1 MVSSLLVK
9 GSDVVKVGQQ
19 VAVVEVGAAPA
30 AAPAAAEAA
39 PPPPPPKAAEAPK
52 PAAPE
57 PPKPAPKPAP
67 KVREHH
73 GWRRYARCIRAFGT
87 LSTLVPVPVPEGT

>member
-30 AAPAAAEAA
+30 AAPAAAAA
-39 PPPPPPKAAEAPK
+39 PPPPKQADAPK

-57 PPKPAPKPAP
+57 PPKAAPKPAP
-67 KVREHH
+67 KVRGHAV
-73 GWRRYARCIRAFGT
+73 RYLHR
-87 LSTLVPVPVPEGT
+87 STTNKSVLYLTGPEDRPTAGG